1 MKKRFFA
8 LAMALLMIIPAA
20 LSLAEEDITVKF
32 VHIWP
37 EHTPVMEQ
45 TVKMIEEEFGFKIEL
60 SVVPWNEINSL
71 IQSRLQDPDNMYDVF
86 FTWGGGIPGY
96 HSVDAVLDL
105 QPYFDADP
113 DWYASFV
120 YDGVIEQMGFAVDD
134 HIYGIPFRG
143 TGTFF
148 IYNKDLFAEKGYELP
163 DDQDA
168 FDALMEK
175 MVADGIT
182 PMATQGTPDG
192 GKVWDARGRLTDYML
207 LEAGILLTPEHLNN
221 RLLDYQG
228 ILAKGAELT
237 RDWYKKGYFGANT
250 FAVSREEAQNLFF
263 SGKAG
268 LLWCNN
274 NELTDLR
281 ALGEEF
287 GIDIGAF
294 NWPAPAGAAEVLGY
308 GGMNDGFAAYAGS
321 KYPDQCAQL
330 IKGLTMLEVQK
341 LWGDNANSVMSVKGI
356 DYADPLLLQWAEDFA
371 TSSKHPVVSNY
382 NTGNLDPLNQ
392 ALMVEFM
399 DSDMTAEDFEAQ
411 FLANRA
417 RAIENAESAD

>member
-1 MKKRFFA
+1 MKKKLIAIALVVLMALPVSFA
-8 LAMALLMIIPAA
+8 LA
-20 LSLAEEDITVKF
+20 EDVTLRF

-37 EHTPVMEQ
+37 EHQTVMEES
-45 TVKMIEEEFGFKIEL
+45 VKMIEEEFGFKIEL
-60 SVVPWNEINSL
+60 SVVPWNEITAL
-71 IQSRLQDPDNMYDVF
+71 IQARVQDPDNMYDVF
-86 FTWGGGIPGY
+86 FSWGGQIPGY
-96 HSVDAVLDL
+96 NDIGVVLNL

-113 DWYASFV
+113 EWKAAFV
-120 YDGVIEQMGFAVDD
+120 YENVFKEMGFEVGGD
-134 HIYGIPFRG
+134 IYGIPFRG

-148 IYNKDLFAEKGYELP
+148 VYNKTLFDEKGYELP
-163 DDQDA
+163 DTQEAFETLMDQ
-168 FDALMEK
+168 
-175 MVADGIT
+175 MVADGIV
-182 PMATQGTPDG
+182 PMATQGFPDA

-207 LEAGILLTPEHLNN
+207 LDAGILLTQEHLTN

-228 ILAKGAELT
+228 VLAAGAELT
-237 RDWYKKGYFGANT
+237 REWYKKGFFGDEV

-281 ALGEEF
+281 ALSEDF
-287 GIDIGAF
+287 GIEIGAF
-294 NWPAPAGAAEVLGY
+294 NWPAPEGAAEVLGY

-330 IKGLTMLEVQK
+330 IKGLSMIEVQK
-341 LWGDNANSVMSVKGI
+341 LWGDRANSVMSVGGI

-371 TSSKHPVVSNY
+371 TSIKHPVVSDY
-382 NTGNLDPLNQ
+382 NIGNLDPLNQ
-392 ALMVEFM
+392 ALFTEFM
-399 DSDMTAEDFEAQ
+399 LGDMSGADFEAQ

-417 RAIENAESAD
+417 RAIENAEGND